1 MRAAP
6 DCGETDR
13 RDVRGEIVLGDACGG
28 ELYSHGSKVIL
39 SHTLGGSH
47 HHSLCLPTGQHL
59 QLKNNEAGPSN
70 A

>member
-39 SHTLGGSH
+39 SHM
-47 HHSLCLPTGQHL
+47 
-59 QLKNNEAGPSN
+59 
-70 A
+70 